1 MQTERENWNKKKKN
15 RDNGKDED
23 KKSTSDK
30 KPFNKQY
37 KMMIKRHGGFI
48 KLNRTRFGG
57 KMTRNKV
64 IINISLSENLKTHI
78 KTEIYIKKIC

>member
-1 MQTERENWNKKKKN
+1 
-15 RDNGKDED
+15 
-23 KKSTSDK
+23 
-30 KPFNKQY
+30 
-37 KMMIKRHGGFI
+37 MMIKRHGGFI